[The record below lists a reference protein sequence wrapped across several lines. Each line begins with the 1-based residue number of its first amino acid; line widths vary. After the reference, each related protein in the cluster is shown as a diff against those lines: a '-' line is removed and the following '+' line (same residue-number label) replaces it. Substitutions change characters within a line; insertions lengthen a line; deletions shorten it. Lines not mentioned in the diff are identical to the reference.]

1 MEGRETLV
9 SLCDKLLMAMA
20 FIETCGLAVGN
31 REFFEENGQ
40 SIAMTLD
47 AAAGY
52 LRECRT
58 ILETLTL
65 ESNQDKPK

>member
-1 MEGRETLV
+1 MDRRSALV

-20 FIETCGLAVGN
+20 FIETCGIAVGN

-40 SIAMTLD
+40 SIAVTLD
-47 AAAGY
+47 TAARY
-52 LRECRT
+52 LKECRA

-65 ESNQDKPK
+65 ESE